1 MIMEKIK
8 TICMMHG
15 VVQAMSQ
22 LERQLEERFSLTINE
37 AMFLCCLGRD
47 TLSASTIS
55 ETTCLTPSH
64 ASKVLRSVEK
74 KGYVVRSLG
83 ENDKRLMN
91 FTLTKQGLQVLESLQ
106 HEPLKVPEL
115 LQPLMDQPH

>member
-1 MIMEKIK
+1 
-8 TICMMHG
+8 MMHG

-22 LERQLEERFSLTINE
+22 LERQLEKRFSLTVNE
-37 AMFLCCLGRD
+37 AMFLCCVGRD

-74 KGYVVRSLG
+74 KGFVLRSLG

-91 FTLTKQGLQVLESLQ
+91 FTLTQRGLEVLESLQ
-106 HEPLKVPEL
+106 REPLEVPEL
-115 LQPLMDQPH
+115 LQPLMDLPH

>member
-1 MIMEKIK
+1 MEKIK

-22 LERQLEERFSLTINE
+22 LERQLNERFSLTMNE
-37 AMFLCCLGRD
+37 AMFLCCVGRE

-64 ASKVLRSVEK
+64 ASKVLRSVEN
-74 KGYVVRSLG
+74 KGYILRSMG
-83 ENDKRLMN
+83 QKDKRLMN
-91 FTLTKQGLQVLESLQ
+91 FSLTPEGLEVLKSLE
-106 HEPLKVPEL
+106 HDPLDVPEL
-115 LQPLMDQPH
+115 LQPLLDQIH